1 MFRLLAARAPVLV
14 SVVCAISTLLS
25 ACSDVTDGLTG
36 ADGGNPVAESTFNRG
51 GLPGG
56 GGGKTNKT
64 TVTSLTLTPS
74 TFTLG
79 VGQQTTLTAVAR
91 NRMGQTVDGV
101 VPSWSSSDPAVASV
115 SAGTVKGVTAGSALI
130 VATANGVSDTT
141 TATISSTAL
150 PVVAVEISPDTANVI
165 VGQSLTLTATPI
177 AADSTTV
184 AGQSTTWSSSNTAI
198 ATVSSTGSVKGVAA
212 GNASVMAV
220 SGGVSSTATITVSP
234 APAVP
239 VASVTVT
246 PTTASI
252 TVGHTAQLS
261 ATTLDSSGATL
272 SGRSMTWATSDGSI
286 ATVSATGL
294 VTGVGAGTATV
305 TATSEGQVGTA
316 TVTVAPSTVAVATVT
331 MSKTSATLATGQTL
345 QLVATAKDASGNTL
359 TGRTTTWSSSSAS
372 VASVSSSGLVQ
383 AISVGSTSVKAT
395 IDGVSGTTA
404 VTDTATSSSS
414 GGSTGGGTT
423 THAGYYV
430 SPTGSSSGSGTIT
443 SPWDLASVLSGSKG
457 VAAGD
462 TVWVRG
468 GRYSGQFVNYMNGS
482 SSQQIVVR
490 GYPQERATI
499 DGTILVMGSYV
510 SFWGLEVMSSSPTSS
525 SSIGVNLKAP
535 GSRLINMVI
544 HDAGV
549 SGVGAWNEA
558 PNAEV
563 YGSIIYN
570 NGTHANLDHGVYF
583 NGSTGTKYITDN
595 VVFDNWAF
603 GLHGYSPTAG
613 ELNNLRLDGNTS
625 FNNGSIGSYTHNPD
639 LYVGGSQITN
649 LTVTN
654 NNTWQWTDAELTLWL
669 GAGSSSNQGLTLTS
683 NRTVGGTSLG
693 TWSGVTQSGNQY
705 WSAASPPT
713 SGQYVLVR
721 PNRYEAGRANIT
733 VYNWSDLSSASADL
747 SGVLRTGDT
756 YEVRDAQNFFG
767 SPVAQGTYGGGSI
780 SLPMTAITPP
790 APIGRSYSTLR
801 STGTKFH
808 VFVVLK
814 TN

>member
-14 SVVCAISTLLS
+14 GAVCALSTFLS

-36 ADGGNPVAESTFNRG
+36 ADGGNSVAESTFKRA

-56 GGGKTNKT
+56 GGSNKS

-74 TFTLG
+74 TFTLA
-79 VGQQTTLTAVAR
+79 VGQQTTLSAVAR
-91 NRMGQTVDGV
+91 NRMGQTVTSV
-101 VPSWSSSDPAVASV
+101 TPSWSSSDPTVATV
-115 SAGTVKGVTAGSALI
+115 NAGTVKGIKAGAALI
-130 VATANGVSDTT
+130 VATANGISDTS
-141 TATISSTAL
+141 TATISSTTMQ
-150 PVVAVEISPDTANVI
+150 VVAVEITPDTASVI
-165 VGQSLTLTATPI
+165 VGQSLTLTATAI
-177 AADSTTV
+177 ASDSSTV
-184 AGQSTTWSSSNTAI
+184 AGQSTTWSSSNTSI
-198 ATVSSTGSVKGVAA
+198 ATVTSTGSVKGVAP
-212 GNASVMAV
+212 GKASVTAV
-220 SGGVSSTATITVSP
+220 SGGVSSTAAVSVSS

-239 VASVTVT
+239 VASVAVT
-246 PTTASI
+246 PGTASI
-252 TVGHTAQLS
+252 TVGHTTQLS
-261 ATTLDSSGATL
+261 ATTLDSGGATL
-272 SGRSMTWATSDGSI
+272 TGRSMTWASSDPSV

-305 TATSEGQVGTA
+305 TATSEGQVGTS
-316 TVTVAPSTVAVATVT
+316 TITVAPSTVAVASVT
-331 MSKTSATLATGQTL
+331 MSKSSATLATGETL

-359 TGRTTTWSSSSAS
+359 TGRTVTWTSSSSA

-383 AISVGSTSVKAT
+383 AITVGSTSVKAT

-404 VTDTATSSSS
+404 ITDTATASTS
-414 GGSTGGGTT
+414 GGSTGGGTTT

-430 SPTGSSSGSGTIT
+430 SPTGSSSGNGSIT
-443 SPWDLASVLSGSKG
+443 SPWDLASVLNGSKG
-457 VAAGD
+457 VAPGD

-468 GRYSGQFVNYMNGS
+468 GRYSGQFVNYMNGN

-490 GYPQERATI
+490 GYPHERATI

-510 SFWGLEVMSSSPTSS
+510 SFWGIEVMSSSPTSS

-535 GSRLINMVI
+535 GARLINMII

-595 VVFDNWAF
+595 IVFDNWAF

-639 LYVGGSQITN
+639 LYVGGSPITN
-649 LTVTN
+649 LTITN

-669 GAGSSSNQGLTLTS
+669 GAGSSSNQNLTLTN

-693 TWSGVTQSGNQY
+693 TWSGATQSGNSY

-713 SGQYVLVR
+713 SGQYVMVR

-747 SGVLRTGDT
+747 SAVLRTGDT

-767 SPVAQGTYGGGSI
+767 APVVQGTYGGGSI

-790 APIGRSYSTLR
+790 APIGRSYSSLR

>member
-14 SVVCAISTLLS
+14 SAICALSTFLS

-36 ADGGNPVAESTFNRG
+36 ADGGNSVAESTFKRA

-56 GGGKTNKT
+56 GGSNKT

-74 TFTLG
+74 TFTLA

-91 NRMGQTVDGV
+91 NRMGQTVSGV
-101 VPSWSSSDPAVASV
+101 VPTWSSSDPTVASV
-115 SAGTVKGVTAGSALI
+115 SAGTVKGLKAGAALI
-130 VATANGVSDTT
+130 VATANGVSDTS

-150 PVVAVEISPDTANVI
+150 SVVAVEITPDTASVI
-165 VGQSLTLTATPI
+165 VGQSLTLTATAI
-177 AADSTTV
+177 ASDSTTV
-184 AGQSTTWSSSNTAI
+184 AGQSTTWSSSNTSI
-198 ATVSSTGSVKGVAA
+198 ATVTSTGSVKGVAP
-212 GNASVMAV
+212 GKASVMAV
-220 SGGVSSTATITVSP
+220 SGGVSSTAAVTVSS

-239 VASVTVT
+239 VASVSVT

-252 TVGHTAQLS
+252 TVGHTTQLS
-261 ATTLDSSGATL
+261 ATTLDSTGATL
-272 SGRSMTWATSDGSI
+272 TGRSVTWTSSDASI
-286 ATVSATGL
+286 ATVSSTGL

-305 TATSEGQVGTA
+305 SATSEGQVGA
-316 TVTVAPSTVAVATVT
+316 STVTVAPSTVAVATVT

-345 QLVATAKDASGNTL
+345 QLVATAKDASGNIL
-359 TGRTTTWSSSSAS
+359 TGRTTTWSSSSSS

-383 AISVGSTSVKAT
+383 AITVGSTSIKAT

-404 VTDTATSSSS
+404 VTDTATASS
-414 GGSTGGGTT
+414 GGTTGGTT

-430 SPTGSSSGSGTIT
+430 SPTGSSSGNGSLT
-443 SPWDLASVLSGSKG
+443 SPWDLASVLNGSKG
-457 VAAGD
+457 VVPGD

-468 GRYSGQFVNYMNGS
+468 GRYSGQFVNYMNGN

-490 GYPQERATI
+490 AYPKERATI

-510 SFWGLEVMSSSPTSS
+510 SFWGLEVMSSNPTSS
-525 SSIGVNLKAP
+525 SSIGVNLKSP

-595 VVFDNWAF
+595 IVFDNWAF

-625 FNNGSIGSYTHNPD
+625 FNNGSIGTYTHNPD
-639 LYVGGSQITN
+639 LYVGGSPITN
-649 LTVTN
+649 LTITN

-669 GAGSSSNQGLTLTS
+669 GAGSSSNQGLTLTN

-693 TWSGVTQSGNQY
+693 TWSGVTQSGNSY

-713 SGQYVLVR
+713 SGQYVMVR

-747 SGVLRTGDT
+747 SAVLRTGDT
-756 YEVRDAQNFFG
+756 YEVLDAQNFFG
-767 SPVAQGTYGGGSI
+767 APVVQGTYGGGSI

-790 APIGRSYSTLR
+790 APIGRSYSALR

-808 VFVVLK
+808 VFVVLR